1 MRGIATIGAVKGDRF
16 LDITDYKRVL
26 ESMCTEKGWEYE
38 TFRDYIFFNEQC
50 FNIKDRQELK
60 SKLEKRKLPISKLK
74 EYALEYEQ

>member
-1 MRGIATIGAVKGDRF
+1 MRSIATIGAVKGDRY

-26 ESMCTEKGWEYE
+26 ESMCAENGWEYNA
-38 TFRDYIFFNEQC
+38 FRDHIFFNEQC

-74 EYALEYEQ
+74 KYALEYEQ